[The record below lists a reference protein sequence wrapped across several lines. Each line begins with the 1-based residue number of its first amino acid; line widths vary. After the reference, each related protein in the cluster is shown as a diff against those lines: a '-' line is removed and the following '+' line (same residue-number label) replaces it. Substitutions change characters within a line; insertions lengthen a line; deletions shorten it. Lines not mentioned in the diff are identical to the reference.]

1 MRILCAPDK
10 FKGTISAAEAAEAM
24 ARGAKRVQTPAGP
37 VLTDCC
43 PVADEGEG
51 TLAAL
56 IAALG
61 GEIRQARVVGP
72 LEEAVDAPWGISRDG
87 ATGVV
92 EFAAASGLS
101 LVPHQRRDPA
111 RTTSFGPG
119 QLIAL
124 AAEAGC
130 RTVIV
135 GIGGSATCD
144 GAAGLAQALG
154 ARFYDDSGRLIEKPL
169 SGGQLM
175 EVTRFEP
182 AGDLP
187 QIRVACDVNNPL
199 LGKDGAAAVYGP
211 QKGATPR
218 QVQALDRSLAHLAS
232 VVGGN
237 PNTPRFG
244 ASGGA
249 GFGLAMMCRATL
261 EAGIELI
268 LEAVGFEERCRAAD
282 LVLTGEGRLDAQ
294 SLYGKACMGVAA
306 AAGKLGVPAI
316 AIVGSTG
323 PGAARCLVAS
333 AGGMLSQFISLEA
346 RNGRERAL
354 TETAGLIEEA
364 TEEAI
369 DAWIDQAA
377 S

>member
-10 FKGTISAAEAAEAM
+10 FRGTISAADAAEAM
-24 ARGAKRVQTPAGP
+24 ARGAERVQTPAGP

-43 PVADEGEG
+43 PVADGGEG
-51 TLAAL
+51 TLEAL

-61 GEIRQARVVGP
+61 GEIRRARVVGP
-72 LEEAVDAPWGISRDG
+72 LEEDMEAPWGISGDG

-92 EFAAASGLS
+92 EFAAASGLA
-101 LVPHQRRDPA
+101 LVPPGLRDPT
-111 RTTSFGPG
+111 RTTSFGTG

-130 RTVIV
+130 RTIIV

-154 ARFYDDSGRLIEKPL
+154 ARLYDHAGRRITEPL
-169 SGGQLM
+169 SGGRLM
-175 EVTRFEP
+175 EIDRFEP
-182 AGDLP
+182 PGEMP

-199 LGKDGAAAVYGP
+199 LGPDGAAAVYGP

-218 QVQALDRSLAHLAS
+218 QVQELDRGLTHLAS
-232 VVGGN
+232 VVGGE
-237 PNTPRFG
+237 PNTRRFG

-261 EAGIELI
+261 EDGIDLI
-268 LEAVGFEERCRAAD
+268 LGAIGFEQRCRAAD

-306 AAGKLGVPAI
+306 AAAKVGVPAI

-323 PGAARCLVAS
+323 PGAERCLDVS
-333 AGGMLSQFISLEA
+333 AGGMLARYVSLEQ
-346 RNGRERAL
+346 RHGRERAL
-354 TETAGLIEEA
+354 AETAGLIEET

-369 DAWIDQAA
+369 ATWIDQTA

>member
-10 FKGTISAAEAAEAM
+10 FKGTISAAKAAEAM
-24 ARGAKRVQTPAGP
+24 ARGAERVQTPAGP

-43 PVADEGEG
+43 PVADGGEG
-51 TLAAL
+51 TLEAL
-56 IAALG
+56 ITALG

-92 EFAAASGLS
+92 EFAAASGLV
-101 LVPHQRRDPA
+101 LVPPQQRDPM
-111 RTTSFGPG
+111 RTTSFGTG

-130 RTVIV
+130 RTIIV

-144 GAAGLAQALG
+144 GAAGIAQALG

-169 SGGQLM
+169 SGGRLM
-175 EVTRFEP
+175 EIARLE
-182 AGDLP
+182 LP
-187 QIRVACDVNNPL
+187 KNLPVLRVACDVNNPL

-211 QKGATPR
+211 QKGAAP
-218 QVQALDRSLAHLAS
+218 QQLQQLDRALAHLAS
-232 VVGGN
+232 VVGGD
-237 PNTPRFG
+237 PNTRRFG

-261 EAGIELI
+261 EDGIDLI
-268 LEAVGFEERCRAAD
+268 LGAIGFEQRCRAAD

-294 SLYGKACMGVAA
+294 SLHGKACMGVAT

-323 PGAARCLVAS
+323 PGAERCLDAS
-333 AGGMLSQFISLEA
+333 AGGMLRQYISLEA
-346 RNGRERAL
+346 HYGRQRAL
-354 TETAGLIEEA
+354 TETAGLIEKA